1 VSKPF
6 RAEELL
12 IRVDTQIR
20 LKRAMADLQERNEA
34 LEAAL
39 ARNIS

>member
-6 RAEELL
+6 RVEELL
-12 IRVDTQIR
+12 IHVDTQIR